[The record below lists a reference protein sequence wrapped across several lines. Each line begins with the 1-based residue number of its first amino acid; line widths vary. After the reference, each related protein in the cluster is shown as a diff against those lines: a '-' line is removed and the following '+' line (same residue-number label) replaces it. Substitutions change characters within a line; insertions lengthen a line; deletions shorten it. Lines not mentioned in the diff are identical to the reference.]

1 MAFNLFHSKTSQIG
15 IDIGTSAIKIV
26 ELTNENKRWSLLNY
40 GIFRIHGGDGSSDT
54 SQSIL
59 NLPEEEIAQHISAT
73 IQSAGIKSKSAIASI
88 SSFSTFA
95 TVIEMPYVSEEDL
108 AKTIPF
114 EARKYVPV
122 PLDQVILDWSIVGVA
137 DKAVQ
142 PSPSGTSVEV
152 FLAAVPK
159 DETAKYQRI
168 MRLAGIE
175 LKALELENSSLIRA
189 LLGNDLSQTA
199 IVNIG
204 GRSTTILI
212 VSRGYERVNHTYEI
226 GGYEMT
232 MAASKGLDS
241 TLAEAE
247 EYKRT
252 KGLISG
258 NNNSAYEAIAR
269 VVDTIIQEI
278 QRTIQPYEDT
288 RDQKVER
295 VVFVGGVS
303 DTPGLL
309 EYVKGKLGR
318 DVLMGNVFAR
328 LQYPSE
334 LTPIVGSLS
343 NTLAIAVG
351 AALRES

>member
-1 MAFNLFHSKTSQIG
+1 
-15 IDIGTSAIKIV
+15 V
-26 ELTNENKRWSLLNY
+26 
-40 GIFRIHGGDGSSDT
+40 
-54 SQSIL
+54 
-59 NLPEEEIAQHISAT
+59 
-73 IQSAGIKSKSAIASI
+73 
-88 SSFSTFA
+88 
-95 TVIEMPYVSEEDL
+95 
-108 AKTIPF
+108 
-114 EARKYVPV
+114 
-122 PLDQVILDWSIVGVA
+122 
-137 DKAVQ
+137 
-142 PSPSGTSVEV
+142 V

-189 LLGNDLSQTA
+189 LLGNDLSSTA